1 LNAKSKELSKL
12 ECFFVPRK
20 TLWKDPNINNEEKFS
35 VFYDSK
41 EFENHS
47 SPGTQY
53 YKAILLFFPDG
64 QMRSC
69 PISSPIKMQFLAQA
83 QLLRLDNG

>member
-1 LNAKSKELSKL
+1 MIQRNLRTIHLL
-12 ECFFVPRK
+12 
-20 TLWKDPNINNEEKFS
+20 
-35 VFYDSK
+35 
-41 EFENHS
+41 
-47 SPGTQY
+47 
-53 YKAILLFFPDG
+53 AILLFLPDG